1 MVGYFYLLVKKNDF
15 FSFFLQKR
23 LTKSHFSVY
32 YTTKEI
38 YEEY

>member
-1 MVGYFYLLVKKNDF
+1 MVGYFYLLVNKNDF
-15 FSFFLQKR
+15 LSFFLQKR